1 MARTPYPAVAITTR
15 LRMDTRGVQPP
26 PMIRKVKKIK
36 VGDIEIDN
44 PDERLI
50 EAMRK
55 KLATNA

>member
-1 MARTPYPAVAITTR
+1 
-15 LRMDTRGVQPP
+15 
-26 PMIRKVKKIK
+26 MIRKVKKIK